1 MTYFGFLAGFLL
13 IPIVLLLLLLGWAR
27 RRRVLMPPNL
37 RTLPPW
43 AALLLHVLLALLYA
57 TPWDNYLVATRVWWY
72 DPALVTGLVLGW
84 VPIEEYTFFIL
95 QTLLTGTWLLW
106 LISAFPHWTY
116 PPIRHSSVVS
126 AWRGLQRWRVLSLLP
141 LGLIWLIAAWLLAAH
156 ITRATYLALIL
167 VWALPPIA
175 VQLAFGAD
183 ILWRYRKLVMTT
195 ILVPTTYLALADA
208 LAIAWG
214 IWIISPVQT
223 LGVYLPGGLP
233 VEEALFF
240 LVTNIL
246 IGFGITLALAKE
258 SRQRLLWLEARFAHV
273 TPPPPDT

>member
-1 MTYFGFLAGFLL
+1 MTYFGFLARFLL
-13 IPIVLLLLLLGWAR
+13 IPIVLLLLTGWAR
-27 RRRVLMPPNL
+27 HRSAFTPVNL
-37 RTLPPW
+37 RNLPPW

-106 LISAFPHWTY
+106 LSSAFPRST
-116 PPIRHSSVVS
+116 RRAS
-126 AWRGLQRWRVLSLLP
+126 QRWRVLPLLP

-175 VQLAFGAD
+175 LQLVFGAD
-183 ILWRYRKLVMTT
+183 ILWCYRKLVMTT
-195 ILVPTTYLALADA
+195 ILVPTAYLALADT
-208 LAIAWG
+208 LAIAQG

-223 LGVYLPGGLP
+223 LGVHLPGGLP

-246 IGFGITLALAKE
+246 IGFGITLTLAEE
-258 SRQRLLWLEARFAHV
+258 SRQRLLQLGARFAHV
-273 TPPPPDT
+273 TPPSTDT